1 MDELRALAILIIGGL
16 LLRFSLTIT
25 GQAWAKSHAQT
36 VAFMILPVITYV
48 ITNTI
53 TGNIAL
59 SLGMI
64 GALSIVRFRHPVK
77 SALEL
82 IMYFDLITIGIA
94 TSVRTKWAIQL
105 IICTI
110 AIIFAVKI
118 AQKIIQK
125 FGKNF
130 YTTSF
135 NEGVALNSIEVFAN
149 GKIDLIENSNNLVS
163 SFNNMSQNEIIYR
176 LTFEN
181 RNELNQFKKE
191 IDGSKGINKIN
202 INFV

>member
-1 MDELRALAILIIGGL
+1 M
-16 LLRFSLTIT
+16 F
-25 GQAWAKSHAQT
+25 
-36 VAFMILPVITYV
+36 PY
-48 ITNTI
+48 
-53 TGNIAL
+53 
-59 SLGMI
+59 
-64 GALSIVRFRHPVK
+64 
-77 SALEL
+77 LE
-82 IMYFDLITIGIA
+82 
-94 TSVRTKWAIQL
+94 
-105 IICTI
+105 
-110 AIIFAVKI
+110 
-118 AQKIIQK
+118 